1 MSSVPLKTGI
11 PAIIDSN
18 LTTSVDFHVAF
29 TNYSSILQSY
39 INFLALSKHY
49 DSIKYEADPI
59 TAEADFWEGIATSN
73 LNLQQF
79 AKNPKTTKYIKKI
92 EIEVPKGDTLK
103 IDDNGNPILIIK
115 NTQLTATTVQGKEIP
130 TTKDTTAD
138 VNKQMDK
145 ISSGF
150 DLAAS
155 DKSGEFVAWW
165 LDKFRKA
172 HREVKTVLSKRL
184 NIEDTILQTTSES
197 VGLLFNQYLLPQ
209 RRYTHYADELF
220 TLPGQD
226 PVSLFPYNS
235 IIDDKLEIDTRK
247 NMLELSKRAEAIF
260 GRNMQ
265 QVINSGST
273 AKDAH
278 GENLVTDHFH
288 YERLGAVHENI
299 MTEIGRILGGSY
311 KLLYW
316 LTGNKIANKQFAA
329 PGVYTVVVE
338 NSIQDVDNLMREI
351 ETPVRKFT
359 MDSIKA

>member
-1 MSSVPLKTGI
+1 MSAVPLKTGI
-11 PAIIDSN
+11 PAIVDSN
-18 LTTSVDFHVAF
+18 LTTSVDFHIAF

-59 TAEADFWEGIATSN
+59 TAEADFWEGIATSS

-92 EIEVPKGDTLK
+92 EIEVPKGDALK
-103 IDDNGNPILIIK
+103 VDNNGNPILTFK
-115 NTQLTATTVQGKEIP
+115 KGQLTATTVQGKEIP
-130 TTKDTTAD
+130 ITKDTTAD
-138 VNKQMDK
+138 VNKQ
-145 ISSGF
+145 ISQISTGF

-155 DKSGEFVAWW
+155 DKGGEFVAWW

-172 HREVKTVLSKRL
+172 HREVKTILKERL

-197 VGLLFNQYLLPQ
+197 VGLLFTQYLLPQ
-209 RRYTHYADELF
+209 RRDTHYADELF
-220 TLPGQD
+220 TLPGED
-226 PVSLFPYNS
+226 PVSLFSYNS
-235 IIDDKLEIDTRK
+235 IIDDKLEVDTRK
-247 NMLELSKRAEAIF
+247 NILGLSKRAEAIF

-265 QVINSGST
+265 QVINSGSS
-273 AKDAH
+273 ARDAH

-288 YERLGAVHENI
+288 NERLGAVHENI

-316 LTGNKIANKQFAA
+316 MTGNKIANRQFAA
-329 PGVYTVVVE
+329 PGVYTVVIE
-338 NSIQDVDNLMREI
+338 NSIQTVDNLMREI
-351 ETPVRKFT
+351 ETSDRRFT